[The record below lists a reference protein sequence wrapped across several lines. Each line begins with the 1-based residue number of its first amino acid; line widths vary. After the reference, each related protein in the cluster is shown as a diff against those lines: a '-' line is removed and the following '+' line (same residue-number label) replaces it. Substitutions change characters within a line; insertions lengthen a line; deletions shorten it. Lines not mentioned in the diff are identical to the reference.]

1 MKKLLLILSLFS
13 IFSLTGYGAE
23 SKILIAY
30 FTRTNNTEKI
40 AEMIQEYTKGDIF
53 KIEVLNPYPE
63 AYRATTDQAKKEL
76 ESGYLPPLKSKIEN
90 LDSYDTI
97 FIGYPIWWGTV
108 PTPMRT
114 FLSENDL
121 SGKTIIPFCT
131 HGGGGAGTSTADLTA
146 LAPKF
151 TVVSDGYVTRNAGA
165 GRTQGEVTQWL
176 DSLKDRWNKN

>member
-30 FTRTNNTEKI
+30 LTRTNNTEKI

-53 KIEVLNPYPE
+53 KIEVLTPYPE

-146 LAPKF
+146 LAPKS